1 MKNGYAVCL
10 LLALSLATM
19 LPAAMAIQEPLPKEP
34 SGEAVLPEETTPQP
48 KPESQP
54 VVPATGS
61 RGQMLYEDHCQVCH
75 TSVVHVRETHR
86 ARSLKDLEY
95 RVRRWSGELKL
106 PWSADEVNDV
116 VDYLNRR
123 YYKIK

>member
-19 LPAAMAIQEPLPKEP
+19 LPAAMAIQEPLPKVP

-61 RGQMLYEDHCQVCH
+61 RGQMLYENHCQVCH
-75 TSVVHVRETHR
+75 TSVVHVREKRH

-95 RVRRWSGELKL
+95 WVKRWSGEFN
-106 PWSADEVNDV
+106 PAWSADEISDV